1 MLGEATLGNSGLH
14 VANAVAAQLRK
25 RTQRKLLK
33 QINRILTQSPSMPPV
48 EETVPQNPALSA
60 SVELKKPQLTLLLLV
75 LNLLDG
81 LKLVANAS
89 FNMKVQE
96 IQMPRTLTLMVQLM
110 WESSRSMISTGM
122 HATMVMLL
130 AL

>member
-1 MLGEATLGNSGLH
+1 MVEEE
-14 VANAVAAQLRK
+14 K
-25 RTQRKLLK
+25 
-33 QINRILTQSPSMPPV
+33 RILTQSPSMPPV
-48 EETVPQNPALSA
+48 EETVPQNPALSV

>member
-48 EETVPQNPALSA
+48 EETVPQNPALSV